1 MICASWAG
9 DMLGILSGHHFFYS
23 AIIHLMFIAGCLF
36 DGRDHTDCC
45 VASGVPSIC
54 GDICAGNA
62 TEIDFRH
69 FRCVQHMPEITNCA
83 LADFGV
89 LPSQP
94 RNFRFS
100 NVMLS
105 KNYTSH

>member
-1 MICASWAG
+1 
-9 DMLGILSGHHFFYS
+9 
-23 AIIHLMFIAGCLF
+23 MFIAGCLF

-105 KNYTSH
+105 INSLRLIKEIQFIRWAPTSVSCTGTPP

>member
-1 MICASWAG
+1 MFTSCQ
-9 DMLGILSGHHFFYS
+9 LPYVSGHILQYLFT
-23 AIIHLMFIAGCLF
+23 GCLF

-54 GDICAGNA
+54 SDICAGNA
-62 TEIDFRH
+62 TDIDFRH

-100 NVMLS
+100 NVIFLRS
-105 KNYTSH
+105 SSIIRNLNLKI

>member
-1 MICASWAG
+1 MIY
-9 DMLGILSGHHFFYS
+9 HHVVTRDDFPS
-23 AIIHLMFIAGCLF
+23 LVTGCLF

-62 TEIDFRH
+62 TDIDFRH

-100 NVMLS
+100 NVMFLITRA
-105 KNYTSH
+105 NFVLL

>member
-1 MICASWAG
+1 MVCASWAG
-9 DMLGILSGHHFFYS
+9 DML
-23 AIIHLMFIAGCLF
+23 GCLF

-54 GDICAGNA
+54 SDICAGNA
-62 TEIDFRH
+62 TDIDFRH

-100 NVMLS
+100 NVIFAE
-105 KNYTSH
+105 TTVSH

>member
-1 MICASWAG
+1 MSATIPDLMVCASWAG
-9 DMLGILSGHHFFYS
+9 DML
-23 AIIHLMFIAGCLF
+23 GCLF

-54 GDICAGNA
+54 SDICAGNA
-62 TEIDFRH
+62 TDIDFRH

-100 NVMLS
+100 NVIFAE
-105 KNYTSH
+105 TTVSH